1 MKKNILK
8 KILVLTIYLFVA
20 CDAFAVSRITTKQP
34 EPTPAS
40 EAPSTPA
47 SEVPPTPAN
56 EVPSAPQEEQAKP
69 AESASNL
76 STDNATDDMSKPI
89 DQYGNGFN
97 SYDSPQQNSDGATLE
112 DNVNPLYWKQVR
124 ENYLKKRKYT
134 DTSNKTEQAK
144 KKSEA
149 EIRQELK
156 KQKELSDIKKK
167 NEKNAKVVDKGPQ
180 ILLKKR
186 PSDSYRTAIASDLIS
201 KKIYDKANLH
211 LPQVVYED
219 DYKKLLFQAILNQ
232 DLDTMRAIIERFK
245 TTEVRD
251 ENGNTPLLFAVM
263 SGKVVPAKILIG
275 MGSAVNVTNNEG
287 FSPVYIA
294 TKDKNASLA
303 SLLIKA
309 GGNARIKTQ
318 NSKTTLM
325 TAAEN
330 NDTKMVNKLISIGL
344 EANARMDDGNTAL
357 HLAAMKNSSL
367 AADLLISNDADYDLQ
382 NSSGFT
388 PLMLASAYGSTETV
402 SLLIQSGADITVKD
416 SYGQDAYA
424 IAKNNRHNIIMA
436 MLTSASFRAS
446 QNNRSFDSGLET
458 SAVNDVKYEQPF
470 VTPDYRDKSPIQMP
484 RPMFT
489 DEEKSQM

>member
-1 MKKNILK
+1 MKKNIFK
-8 KILVLTIYLFVA
+8 KILVLTIYLFVT
-20 CDAFAVSRITTKQP
+20 CDAFAVSKITTKEP
-34 EPTPAS
+34 ES
-40 EAPSTPA
+40 APES
-47 SEVPPTPAN
+47 
-56 EVPSAPQEEQAKP
+56 EVPSAPQEEQATP
-69 AESASNL
+69 AESSSDL
-76 STDNATDDMSKPI
+76 STNNATDDMSKPI
-89 DQYGNGFN
+89 DQYGSGFN

-144 KKSEA
+144 KKSDA

-167 NEKNAKVVDKGPQ
+167 NAKVVDKGPK

-294 TKDKNASLA
+294 TKDKNAGLA

-309 GGNARIKTQ
+309 GGNARIKTH

-330 NDTKMVNKLISIGL
+330 NDAKMVNKLISIGL
-344 EANARMDDGNTAL
+344 EVNVKMDDGNTAL
-357 HLAAMKNSSL
+357 HLAAIKNSSL
-367 AADLLISNDADYDLQ
+367 AADILISNDADYDLQ

-402 SLLIQSGADITVKD
+402 NLLIQSGADITLED
-416 SYGQDAYA
+416 IYGQDAYA

-436 MLTSASFRAS
+436 MLTSASFRDS
-446 QNNRSFDSGLET
+446 QNKSSFDENFGES
-458 SAVNDVKYEQPF
+458 SSSFVSDVRYKQPF
-470 VTPDYRDKSPIQMP
+470 VNPSLQDKSPIRMP
-484 RPMFT
+484 IPMFT
-489 DEEKSQM
+489 KEEKNRM